1 MNKRDLKGKN
11 ILITGASRGI
21 GRTLALDLAAE
32 GAIVL
37 PVSRNKE
44 KLDLLVKEIK
54 AGGGRA
60 ESLSAD
66 FSDPAGVFALAREVK
81 GIVPRLDVLINNAGQ
96 ALSAPIEETGP
107 EAWDR
112 IMTVNARSPYFLT
125 QQLLPL
131 MEESEVKT
139 VVNIASVVATQG
151 YPLQSAYTMSKHAL
165 IGFSKSMAREL
176 QERGYRVHVI
186 SPGGVNTEMVSG
198 VRPDINTD
206 ELIQTEE
213 VAAWV
218 LFLLQNC
225 RNGMV
230 DHIQIRRES
239 KLPW

>member
-1 MNKRDLKGKN
+1 MTTRDLNGKN

-21 GRTLALDLAAE
+21 GHTLAIELADTGAE
-32 GAIVL
+32 LIL
-37 PVSRNKE
+37 VSRGREALEELKA
-44 KLDLLVKEIK
+44 EIEGRGGK
-54 AGGGRA
+54 ATA
-60 ESLSAD
+60 LCAD
-66 FSDPAGVFALAREVK
+66 FSDPGAVFSLAEEIKAL
-81 GIVPRLDVLINNAGQ
+81 VPRLDVLINNAGQ

-107 EAWDR
+107 GDWDR
-112 IMTVNARSPYFLT
+112 IMTINARSPYFLT

-131 MEESEVKT
+131 MEASEIKT

-186 SPGGVNTEMVSG
+186 SPGGVNTQMVSR
-198 VRPDINTD
+198 VRPDIDTD

-213 VAAWV
+213 IAAWV